1 MMNNFYILFIVALLT
16 SCSQKAEEVSVTAL
30 TDTAIVNLDTA
41 AAVKTETELV
51 VKQDSEKEE
60 EGEFATYF
68 IVIAD
73 TGKDYY
79 FLDKELFML
88 NKKLKLKIDSM
99 ERIYNKKKNL
109 IALPENHEDEIYAGE
124 YYPRR
129 HPSTEL
135 SLEYLNFYK
144 EKAPEKTIALVAGI
158 FGTKE
163 EGEKVTASIK
173 SLMPNAHVLKAR
185 VFIGCM
191 H

>member
-1 MMNNFYILFIVALLT
+1 MLFIIALLT

-41 AAVKTETELV
+41 APAVKTETELV
-51 VKQDSEKEE
+51 VKQDSVKEE
-60 EGEFATYF
+60 DGEFATYF
-68 IVIAD
+68 IVVAD

-88 NKKLKLKIDSM
+88 HKKMKLTIDTM

-109 IALPENHEDEIYAGE
+109 IALPENNADEIYAGA

-129 HPSTEL
+129 HPSEHL
-135 SLEYLNFYK
+135 SLEYLNYYN
-144 EKAPEKTIALVAGI
+144 ETAPEKTIALVAGI
-158 FGTKE
+158 FGNKE
-163 EGEKVTASIK
+163 DGDKAATSIK
-173 SLMPNAHVLKAR
+173 PLMPNAYVLKAK